1 VLTLTCE
8 LQVPGVPRAVG
19 HFQCI
24 QFGVRAAASPNLG
37 VDGCCGPPAGGSSG
51 VASSMVGDIP
61 DLTASVVAPSAE
73 VTQEEAVQ
81 AGPPTDSLEPTSSA
95 PTAQVTQEEAAQGG
109 PPTDP
114 LAPTSSAPTSSDYC
128 DEEWICVL
136 CDGDGSLSQN
146 LMQKPSKKA
155 GKKKIKR
162 GNSLISDSCTDS
174 IEEVAPTQVI
184 SSPLCLLSRQ
194 PVCHLCP
201 VCPLSHLCL
210 LSHLFLIYLCTPC
223 HLHPL

>member
-1 VLTLTCE
+1 VFALTCE

-19 HFQCI
+19 QFQCI
-24 QFGVRAAASPNLG
+24 QFRVRASALPNPG
-37 VDGCCGPPAGGSSG
+37 VDGCCGPPVGGSSG

-73 VTQEEAVQ
+73 VSQEEAVQ
-81 AGPPTDSLEPTSSA
+81 G
-95 PTAQVTQEEAAQGG
+95 
-109 PPTDP
+109 P
-114 LAPTSSAPTSSDYC
+114 LAPTSAAPTSSDHC
-128 DEEWICVL
+128 DEQWICAL

-146 LMQKPSKKA
+146 LKQKPSKKA
-155 GKKKIKR
+155 AKTKIKR
-162 GNSLISDSCTDS
+162 GNSLMSDSCTDL
-174 IEEVAPTQVI
+174 IEEVSPTQVI

-194 PVCHLCP
+194 PLCYLCL

-210 LSHLFLIYLCTPC
+210 LSHLFLICYLCTPC

>member
-1 VLTLTCE
+1 MTLTCE

-81 AGPPTDSLEPTSSA
+81 AAPPTDSL
-95 PTAQVTQEEAAQGG
+95 
-109 PPTDP
+109 
-114 LAPTSSAPTSSDYC
+114 APTSSDYC